1 MRTLTLAAL
10 SSTAALTL
18 FANEAAAEPKLGAG
32 LVYGTEIEEVGL
44 QLNGYYGLDQVLPGL
59 RVGAEFAYYFVS
71 DPVTF
76 WTIDINGQYRFIE
89 PGPFGAYAIAGLDIA
104 RVSVDLDL
112 GAFGG
117 DASSSSTEI
126 GLNLGIGAEYA
137 VVPNVE
143 LFGEIKYV
151 ISDYDQAV
159 IALGAR
165 YLFL

>member
-10 SSTAALTL
+10 SSVAALTL
-18 FANEAAAEPKLGAG
+18 FANEAAAEPRIGAG

-44 QLNGYYGLDQVLPGL
+44 QLNGYYGLDQVPGL
-59 RVGAEFAYYFVS
+59 RVGAEFAYYLVD
-71 DPVTF
+71 DPVSF
-76 WTIDINGQYRFIE
+76 WTLDLNAQYRFIE
-89 PGPFGAYAIAGLDIA
+89 PGPFGAYGIAGLDIA
-104 RVSVDLDL
+104 RVSLDLDL
-112 GAFGG
+112 GDFGG
-117 DASSSSTEI
+117 DASTSSTEI

-159 IALGAR
+159 LALGAR